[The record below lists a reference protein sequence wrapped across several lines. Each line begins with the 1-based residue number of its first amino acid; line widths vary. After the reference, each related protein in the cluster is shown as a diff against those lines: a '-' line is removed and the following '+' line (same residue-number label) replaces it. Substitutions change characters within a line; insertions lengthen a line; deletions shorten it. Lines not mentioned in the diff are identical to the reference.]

1 MRPNLNELKKLQQ
14 RMAKI
19 QEELGNETVE
29 ASIGGG
35 AVTVTMNGHQKV
47 VGVKISAEAI
57 DPDDPSMLEDL
68 IIAAVNEAIAKSQD
82 LMTKRMGALT
92 GGLKIPGIT

>member
-1 MRPNLNELKKLQQ
+1 MRPNMNELKKLQQ
-14 RMAKI
+14 KMAKI

-29 ASIGGG
+29 ASVGGG

-47 VGVKISAEAI
+47 VGIKISPEAV

-68 IIAAVNEAIAKSQD
+68 ILTAVNDAIGKSQD

-92 GGLKIPGIT
+92 GGLKIPGMM